1 MNSQDLNHE
10 NLNRE
15 KSNKQSAQ
23 NPPAPTAAEYDERA
37 ARLAAGE
44 ITLAEYVG
52 LGKDE
57 LYVIAA
63 QAYQLL
69 NSGKLEEARDIYQ
82 GLVAADPYDSVFHCH
97 LGATQLR
104 LSKPD
109 EAFKHFELSLRYN
122 IANID
127 AFVGR
132 GEINLS
138 RGDLPA
144 AIADFSKAVELD
156 QEGKRASTQRAR
168 ATLVALKELLEKQA
182 AAK

>member
-1 MNSQDLNHE
+1 MNNQDLNHE
-10 NLNRE
+10 NSKADQSVR
-15 KSNKQSAQ
+15 KSEPIAT
-23 NPPAPTAAEYDERA
+23 APIAPEYDERA

-52 LGKDE
+52 LGKTE
-57 LYVIAA
+57 LYMIAK
-63 QAYQLL
+63 QAHQLL

-82 GLVAADPYDSVFHCH
+82 GLVSADPYDSVFHCH
-97 LGATQLR
+97 LGAAQLR
-104 LSKPD
+104 LNKPD
-109 EAFKHFELSLRYN
+109 EAFEQFELSLRYN

-156 QEGKRASTQRAR
+156 KEGKRASTQRAR
-168 ATLVALKELLEKQA
+168 ATLVALKESLEKQA